1 MCLCGDVV
9 YIGFKDRSSL
19 EKFQNFI
26 PVMSRNVNLE
36 QTRLS
41 SALHPIV
48 CCQTALQLDCKY
60 STGCY
65 ITSET
70 EINARSSQTAL
81 VFTLTEIFGN
91 I

>member
-1 MCLCGDVV
+1 MIVGDGEGRGMCLCGDVV

-26 PVMSRNVNLE
+26 PVMSRNINLE

-48 CCQTALQLDCKY
+48 CLPDCTAIKLQ
-60 STGCY
+60 
-65 ITSET
+65 I
-70 EINARSSQTAL
+70 
-81 VFTLTEIFGN
+81 
-91 I
+91 